1 MGVRLWF
8 IPYGSTV
15 IVIVI
20 GGLKSGGLNKTSI
33 MCTEKIS
40 PVEILTIHGLS
51 MLRDAQNFLTA
62 CSSYR

>member
-15 IVIVI
+15 IVI
-20 GGLKSGGLNKTSI
+20 GGLKLGGLNKTSI

-62 CSSYR
+62 YSSYR